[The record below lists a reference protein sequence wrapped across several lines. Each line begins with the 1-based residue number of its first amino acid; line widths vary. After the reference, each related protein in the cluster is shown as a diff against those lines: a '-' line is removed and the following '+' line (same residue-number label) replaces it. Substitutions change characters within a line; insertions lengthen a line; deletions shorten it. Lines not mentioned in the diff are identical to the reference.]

1 MIQTIPLFPLSVL
14 LLPGE
19 ECALH
24 IFEER
29 YRQLIALSIED
40 SLPFGIPCNHSMNT
54 LNVGSMVEVK
64 EVNKRYPGGES
75 DIVVRCTGLFRL
87 NRFFYR
93 LETVLYP
100 GGEVEMLDWKQS
112 MQREYEQSAHFATDA
127 HQAPVAVAHVL
138 SKAVG
143 LGYDLA
149 DKLHFVRQVRQG
161 EGLRYLERRNEYYEL
176 IRLQENKTASGFYL
190 N

>member
-29 YRQLIALSIED
+29 YRRLIAQSIEE
-40 SLPFGIPCNHSMNT
+40 SLGFGIPCNHAMNT
-54 LNVGSMVEVK
+54 LNVGSLVEVQQ
-64 EVNKRYPGGES
+64 VNRRYPGGES

-93 LETVLYP
+93 LNEELYP
-100 GGEVEMLDWKQS
+100 GGEVEMLEWKQS
-112 MQREYEQSAHFATDA
+112 MQNEFEQSADFMSDP

-149 DKLHFVRQVRQG
+149 DKLQYVRQLRQG
-161 EGLRYLERRNEYYEL
+161 EGLRYLERRNEYYDL
-176 IRLQENKTASGFYL
+176 IRLQESKTEAGFYL